1 MEDVTDPKHDCYD
14 AYQFMIRYFNGYYVG
29 ILLVAVA
36 TLQWEGKLE
45 LADQVQKIL
54 ESEVN
59 K

>member
-1 MEDVTDPKHDCYD
+1 VTDPKHDCYD

-36 TLQWEGKLE
+36 ALQWEGKLE
-45 LADQVQKIL
+45 LADKVQKIL

-59 K
+59 E